1 MAADVEILRR
11 HRALGGRLLVVG
23 SDAHRPGDVAH
34 AFPEAEAALRETGFE
49 SVTGYACG
57 RPYAV
62 ALA

>member
-1 MAADVEILRR
+1 MTS
-11 HRALGGRLLVVG
+11 RALGGRLLVVG